1 MEGLPATKNVTN
13 PIPLKF
19 DRILHKQ
26 EPDFTTPL
34 LNIPHEDR
42 ERISARLS
50 RLYSETVSR
59 DCMPELER
67 MLKVYYAH
75 KPQEMIDKE
84 REFKPAERFTEEDMI
99 LITYGDLLRGK
110 ERSPLA
116 SLIKF
121 FDTGPRIREGI
132 RTINTLHILPF
143 FPYSSDKGFAITDF
157 KAVDPNLGTWQD
169 IEELGKRF
177 KLMFDGV
184 FNHASSKSPAFQ
196 EFLNGNSF
204 YEDFFIAYSSPDALR
219 EEQRRMIVRP
229 RTSDILTKFQSI
241 NGPVYVW
248 TTFSPD
254 QIDINYKSPKVLL
267 KVIENLLLYVRR
279 GADIIRLD
287 AVTYFW
293 HDPGTKCAQLE
304 QTHEIIKLFRD
315 VLNVVA
321 PRVSLVTETNVPH
334 EENVSYFGNGYDEA
348 QMVYNFALPPLVLH
362 AFYKENA
369 TTLSGWARDLEFVS
383 DASTFLNILDSHDGV
398 GLMGVK
404 NILSKEDVDFIIQRA
419 REHGAFISYKTDEDG
434 NDEPYEI
441 NTTWFSAL
449 NYDDSNED
457 ITFQVKRFV
466 ASRSIALVIRGIPG
480 FYFHGLIGTLN
491 DTESVLATKSK
502 RDINRKVID
511 EKDIVEPLK
520 NPLSKLSQI
529 RNEFGRIMEIRRKE
543 PAFHPNGE
551 QHILTFSPAI
561 FSVLRI
567 SPKGNEHI
575 LTLTNVTNK
584 ACCIEVPVSEL
595 GTQETHWYDL
605 VGKKGKI
612 ANNHQKLEITM
623 QPYDVIWLKPY
634 GEIEKSIET

>member
-1 MEGLPATKNVTN
+1 MGELASKKNASSLS
-13 PIPLKF
+13 PLIL
-19 DRILHKQ
+19 DRILHNK
-26 EPDFTTPL
+26 EPDFTRPL
-34 LNIPHEDR
+34 LKIPREAR
-42 ERISARLS
+42 ERMLVQFSN
-50 RLYSETVSR
+50 LYSESVAR

-75 KPQEMIDKE
+75 KPHGMIDKE
-84 REFKPAERFTEEDMI
+84 KDFDPAERFTEKDMI

-121 FDTGPRIREGI
+121 FDIGPRIREGI
-132 RTINTLHILPF
+132 RIINTLHILPF

-196 EFLNGNSF
+196 EFLNGNPF
-204 YEDFFIAYSSPDALR
+204 YKDFFIAYSSPDALR

-267 KVIENLLLYVRR
+267 KVIESLLLYVRR

-293 HDPGTKCAQLE
+293 HDPGTKCTQLK

-321 PRVSLVTETNVPH
+321 PRVSLVTEANVPH
-334 EENVSYFGNGYDEA
+334 EENISYFGNGYDEA

-369 TTLSGWARDLEFVS
+369 TVLSRWARDLDFVS
-383 DASTFLNILDSHDGV
+383 DASTFLNILDTHDGV

-419 REHGAFISYKTDEDG
+419 KEHGAFISYKAGEDG

-449 NYDDSNED
+449 NHDDSNED
-457 ITFQVKRFV
+457 MAFQTKRFV
-466 ASRSIALVIRGIPG
+466 ASRSIALVLRGVPG
-480 FYFHGLIGTLN
+480 FYFHGLIGTIN
-491 DTESVLATKSK
+491 DTEAVLATKSK
-502 RDINRKVID
+502 RNINRKVID
-511 EKDIVEPLK
+511 EKDITESLK
-520 NPLSKLSQI
+520 DPHSKLSQI
-529 RNEFGRIMEIRRKE
+529 RSEFGRIMEIRVKE
-543 PAFHPNGE
+543 SAFHPNGE
-551 QHILTFSPAI
+551 QYTLAFSPDI

-575 LTLTNVTNK
+575 LTLINVTNK
-584 ACCIEVPVSEL
+584 ACYIEVPVSEL

-634 GEIEKSIET
+634 GEIEKSIES

>member
-1 MEGLPATKNVTN
+1 MGELASKKNASSLS
-13 PIPLKF
+13 PLIL
-19 DRILHKQ
+19 DRILHNK
-26 EPDFTTPL
+26 EPDFTGPL
-34 LNIPHEDR
+34 LKIPHEAR
-42 ERISARLS
+42 ERMFVWFSH
-50 RLYSETVSR
+50 LYSESVAK

-75 KPQEMIDKE
+75 KPHGMIDKE
-84 REFKPAERFTEEDMI
+84 KDFDPTERFTEKDMI

-121 FDTGPRIREGI
+121 FDIGPRIREGI
-132 RTINTLHILPF
+132 RIINTLHILPF

-196 EFLNGNSF
+196 EFLNGNPF
-204 YEDFFIAYSSPDALR
+204 YKDFFIAYSSPDALR

-267 KVIENLLLYVRR
+267 KVIESLLLYVRR

-293 HDPGTKCAQLE
+293 HDPGTKCTQLK

-321 PRVSLVTETNVPH
+321 PRVSLVTEANVPH
-334 EENVSYFGNGYDEA
+334 EENISYFGNGYDEA

-369 TTLSGWARDLEFVS
+369 TVLSRWARDLDFVS
-383 DASTFLNILDSHDGV
+383 DASTFLNILDTHDGV

-404 NILSKEDVDFIIQRA
+404 NILSKEDVDFIVQRA
-419 REHGAFISYKTDEDG
+419 KEHGAFISYKAGEDG

-449 NYDDSNED
+449 NHDDSNED
-457 ITFQVKRFV
+457 MAFQTKRFV
-466 ASRSIALVIRGIPG
+466 ASRSIALVLRGVPG
-480 FYFHGLIGTLN
+480 FYFHGLIGTIN
-491 DTESVLATKSK
+491 DTEAVLATKSK
-502 RDINRKVID
+502 RNINRKVID
-511 EKDIVEPLK
+511 EKDITESLK
-520 NPLSKLSQI
+520 DPHSKLSQI
-529 RNEFGRIMEIRRKE
+529 RSEFGRIMEIRVKE
-543 PAFHPNGE
+543 SAFHPNGE
-551 QHILTFSPAI
+551 QYTLAFSPAI

-575 LTLTNVTNK
+575 LTLINVTNK
-584 ACCIEVPVSEL
+584 ACYIEVPVSEL

-634 GEIEKSIET
+634 GEIEKSIES